1 MLPHMQLTGLV
12 KLHCS
17 AGHLAERQLWA
28 VRAGHANSAI
38 RPEIRALLRSS
49 AISILALG
57 VFAHL
62 SA

>member
-28 VRAGHANSAI
+28 ES
-38 RPEIRALLRSS
+38 EY
-49 AISILALG
+49 
-57 VFAHL
+57 
-62 SA
+62 

>member
-28 VRAGHANSAI
+28 ETVDLVLCPGNPRTTGA
-38 RPEIRALLRSS
+38 
-49 AISILALG
+49 
-57 VFAHL
+57 
-62 SA
+62 